1 MLPNEPALLVTEMLA
16 RDDRVLL
23 FGRPGTGK
31 STLAAG
37 IAVLGLVLGESLAM
51 TAIGGGLGLGLAWL
65 MVSAGDPTNGMLPVF
80 YIPTRDLAAGLALIL
95 ATAFIAG
102 ILPALQAQRLRIA
115 DALRR

>member
-1 MLPNEPALLVTEMLA
+1 MVAVSVAVLKAVGFT
-16 RDDRVLL
+16 DR
-23 FGRPGTGK
+23 G
-31 STLAAG
+31 
-37 IAVLGLVLGESLAM
+37 VLGLVLGESLAM

-80 YIPTRDLAAGLALIL
+80 YIPARDLFAGLALIVV
-95 ATAFIAG
+95 TAFVAG